1 MLVLVDTPT
10 RNRARCIDG
19 LRIIGPN
26 ADTLLTDYRAWPEN
40 NFPRSHSSPPLFF
53 SPSLSFPPSLFLFPS
68 FLRRGPP
75 GFFPSLLFSFFTLPV
90 HQGFHLLTR
99 ALSPRGV
106 EKDTGL
112 DHVLLFPPFI
122 SFSFFLALFL
132 SGPGIC
138 FSPLLDFRNIERAGR
153 HSSRHELQVRLDS
166 RSSSGTS
173 GIYVGRCCFQ
183 CRISKS
189 NVIRIGVR
197 ITMVYRVKC
206 EREKETAF
214 CVFRFYF
221 LFFVALDVLVEL

>member
-10 RNRARCIDG
+10 RNRAGCIDG

-68 FLRRGPP
+68 FLRRSPP

-106 EKDTGL
+106 EKDTGP
-112 DHVLLFPPFI
+112 DHVLLFFPPFI
-122 SFSFFLALFL
+122 SFFSSFPIRAGDLFFTPPRFSKYRTRGPALVKARVA
-132 SGPGIC
+132 SPVG
-138 FSPLLDFRNIERAGR
+138 FSILERNIGDLRWPMLFSMPDFEIERDSNR
-153 HSSRHELQVRLDS
+153 CENHRL
-166 RSSSGTS
+166 TS
-173 GIYVGRCCFQ
+173 
-183 CRISKS
+183 
-189 NVIRIGVR
+189 
-197 ITMVYRVKC
+197 
-206 EREKETAF
+206 
-214 CVFRFYF
+214 
-221 LFFVALDVLVEL
+221 

>member
-53 SPSLSFPPSLFLFPS
+53 SPSLSFPPSLFLFPF

-138 FSPLLDFRNIERAGR
+138 FSPPPRFSKYRTRGPALVKARVASPVGFSILERNIGDLRWLMLFSMPDFEIERDSNRCENHHGL
-153 HSSRHELQVRLDS
+153 SS
-166 RSSSGTS
+166 
-173 GIYVGRCCFQ
+173 
-183 CRISKS
+183 
-189 NVIRIGVR
+189 
-197 ITMVYRVKC
+197 
-206 EREKETAF
+206 
-214 CVFRFYF
+214 
-221 LFFVALDVLVEL
+221 

>member
-10 RNRARCIDG
+10 RNRAGCIDG

-40 NFPRSHSSPPLFF
+40 NFPRPHSSPPLFF

-106 EKDTGL
+106 EKDTGPN
-112 DHVLLFPPFI
+112 HVLLFFPPFI
-122 SFSFFLALFL
+122 SFFSSFPIRAGDLFFTPPRFSKYRTRGPALVKARVA
-132 SGPGIC
+132 SPVG
-138 FSPLLDFRNIERAGR
+138 FSILERNIGDLRWLMLFSMPDFEIERDSNRCENHHGL
-153 HSSRHELQVRLDS
+153 SS
-166 RSSSGTS
+166 
-173 GIYVGRCCFQ
+173 
-183 CRISKS
+183 
-189 NVIRIGVR
+189 
-197 ITMVYRVKC
+197 
-206 EREKETAF
+206 
-214 CVFRFYF
+214 
-221 LFFVALDVLVEL
+221 

>member
-10 RNRARCIDG
+10 RNRAGCIDG

-40 NFPRSHSSPPLFF
+40 NFPRPHSSPPLFF

-106 EKDTGL
+106 EKDTGPN
-112 DHVLLFPPFI
+112 HVLLFFPPFI
-122 SFSFFLALFL
+122 SFFSSFPIRAGDLFFTPPRFSKYRTRGPALVKARVA
-132 SGPGIC
+132 SPVG
-138 FSPLLDFRNIERAGR
+138 FSILERNIGDLRWLMLFSMPDFEIERDSNR
-153 HSSRHELQVRLDS
+153 CENHRL
-166 RSSSGTS
+166 TS
-173 GIYVGRCCFQ
+173 
-183 CRISKS
+183 
-189 NVIRIGVR
+189 
-197 ITMVYRVKC
+197 
-206 EREKETAF
+206 
-214 CVFRFYF
+214 
-221 LFFVALDVLVEL
+221 

>member
-1 MLVLVDTPT
+1 MLVDTPT
-10 RNRARCIDG
+10 RNRAGCIDG

-40 NFPRSHSSPPLFF
+40 NFPRPHSSPPLFF
-53 SPSLSFPPSLFLFPS
+53 SPSLSFLPSLFLFPS

-138 FSPLLDFRNIERAGR
+138 FSPPPRFSKYRTRGPALVKARVASPVGFSILERNIGDLRWPMLFSMPDFEIER
-153 HSSRHELQVRLDS
+153 DS
-166 RSSSGTS
+166 NW
-173 GIYVGRCCFQ
+173 CE
-183 CRISKS
+183 
-189 NVIRIGVR
+189 NH
-197 ITMVYRVKC
+197 RVKC

>member
-10 RNRARCIDG
+10 RNRAGCIDG

-40 NFPRSHSSPPLFF
+40 NFPRPHSSPPLFF

-106 EKDTGL
+106 EKDTGP
-112 DHVLLFPPFI
+112 DHVLLFFPPFI
-122 SFSFFLALFL
+122 SFFSSFPIRAGDLFFTPPRFSKYRTRGPALVKARVA
-132 SGPGIC
+132 SPVG
-138 FSPLLDFRNIERAGR
+138 FSILERNIGDLRWPMLFSMPDFEIER
-153 HSSRHELQVRLDS
+153 DS
-166 RSSSGTS
+166 NRCENHRGLTS
-173 GIYVGRCCFQ
+173 
-183 CRISKS
+183 
-189 NVIRIGVR
+189 
-197 ITMVYRVKC
+197 
-206 EREKETAF
+206 
-214 CVFRFYF
+214 
-221 LFFVALDVLVEL
+221 

>member
-10 RNRARCIDG
+10 RNRAGCIDG

-40 NFPRSHSSPPLFF
+40 NFPRPHSSPPLFF

-106 EKDTGL
+106 EKDTGP
-112 DHVLLFPPFI
+112 DHVLLFFPPFI
-122 SFSFFLALFL
+122 SFFSSFPIRAGDLFFTPPRFSKYRTRGPALVKARVA
-132 SGPGIC
+132 SPVG
-138 FSPLLDFRNIERAGR
+138 FSILERNIGDLRWPMLFSMPDFEIERDSNR
-153 HSSRHELQVRLDS
+153 CENHRL
-166 RSSSGTS
+166 TS
-173 GIYVGRCCFQ
+173 
-183 CRISKS
+183 
-189 NVIRIGVR
+189 
-197 ITMVYRVKC
+197 
-206 EREKETAF
+206 
-214 CVFRFYF
+214 
-221 LFFVALDVLVEL
+221 

>member
-10 RNRARCIDG
+10 RNRAGCIDE

-40 NFPRSHSSPPLFF
+40 NFPRPHSSPPLFF

-106 EKDTGL
+106 EKDTGP
-112 DHVLLFPPFI
+112 DHVLLFFPPFI
-122 SFSFFLALFL
+122 SFFSSFPIRAGDLFFTPSSIFEISNARAGTRQGTSCKSGWILDPRAEHRGFTLADVVFNA
-132 SGPGIC
+132 G
-138 FSPLLDFRNIERAGR
+138 FRNR
-153 HSSRHELQVRLDS
+153 
-166 RSSSGTS
+166 T
-173 GIYVGRCCFQ
+173 
-183 CRISKS
+183 
-189 NVIRIGVR
+189 
-197 ITMVYRVKC
+197 
-206 EREKETAF
+206 
-214 CVFRFYF
+214 
-221 LFFVALDVLVEL
+221 